1 MELRLILVFKRINK
15 NNCLIKNILL
25 DYNVVAKQCSFTPL
39 HKRRSS
45 LLSYLLKYLAERVEL
60 FHL

>member
-1 MELRLILVFKRINK
+1 MELRLILVFKRINE
-15 NNCLIKNILL
+15 NNCLIKKILL
-25 DYNVVAKQCSFTPL
+25 DYNVAKQCSFTPL